1 MTKYNK
7 EVSEIMGLDLGDR
20 YSQFCL
26 VNRQGEV
33 MERGRVATTATA
45 MRKEFGGRAAARM
58 ALEAGT
64 HSPWVSRLLA
74 ELGHEVLVANPR
86 KLRMIYQSDSKNDRA
101 DAETLARVARLDTKL
116 LGPIRHRTQE
126 AQVDLAI
133 IRSRDALI
141 KARTQ
146 LINHVR
152 GVMKSVGSRLPKSSS
167 PSFHKKA
174 TAGLIPALLES
185 ALAPILETL
194 ETISEQI
201 KNYDRR
207 IEQLS
212 REKYPETELLTP
224 VSGIGNLTALTYVLT
239 LEDPE
244 RFSQS
249 RAVGSFLGLRPRQ
262 ADSGKQE
269 PQLRITKAGDPLLR
283 RLLVN
288 SAQYLLGH
296 FGQDCDLRRWGL
308 ELAKRGGKSAKKRA
322 AVAVARKLAVLLHRL
337 WNRAEVYDPFY
348 QSRSQSPEAVL
359 VS

>member
-1 MTKYNK
+1 MTKSSK
-7 EVSEIMGLDLGDR
+7 EVSEIVGLDLGDR
-20 YSQFCL
+20 FSQFC
-26 VNRQGEV
+26 VVSRQGEV

-45 MRKEFGGRAAARM
+45 MRKQFERMARARI

-64 HSPWVSRLLA
+64 HSPWVSRLLE

-86 KLRMIYQSDSKNDRA
+86 KLRMIYDSDSKNDRA
-101 DAETLARVARLDTKL
+101 DAETLARVARMDAKL
-116 LGPIRHRTQE
+116 LGAIRHRKEQT
-126 AQVDLAI
+126 QVDLAVV
-133 IRSRDALI
+133 RSRDALI

-152 GVMKSVGSRLPKSSS
+152 GVMKSVGSRLPKSST

-174 TAGLIPALLES
+174 TAGGIPELLQS

-194 ETISEQI
+194 EKISEQI
-201 KNYDRR
+201 KNYDRQ

-212 REKYPETELLTP
+212 REKYPETELLTQ

-239 LEDPE
+239 LEDPN
-244 RFSQS
+244 RFGRS

-262 ADSGKQE
+262 GDSGKQE

-296 FGQDCDLRRWGL
+296 FGTDCALRRWGL
-308 ELAKRGGKSAKKRA
+308 ELAKRGGKNAKKRA

-337 WNRAEVYDPFY
+337 WSRGEVSDPFY
-348 QSRSQSPEAVL
+348 QSQSQAAVPVPL
-359 VS
+359 N

>member
-1 MTKYNK
+1 MTRYSK
-7 EVSEIMGLDLGDR
+7 EVREIVGLDLGDR
-20 YSQFCL
+20 YSQLCV
-26 VNRQGEV
+26 VNQGGE
-33 MERGRVATTATA
+33 MLEQGRVATTVTA
-45 MRKEFGGRAAARM
+45 MRKRFERMAPARI

-64 HSPWVSRLLA
+64 HSPWVSRLL
-74 ELGHEVLVANPR
+74 EEVGHEVLVANAR
-86 KLRMIYQSDSKNDRA
+86 KLRMIYDSDSKNDRA
-101 DAETLARVARLDTKL
+101 DAETLARVARMDAKL
-116 LGPIRHRTQE
+116 LGAIRHRKEET
-126 AQVDLAI
+126 QVDLAV

-152 GVMKSVGSRLPKSSS
+152 GMMKSVGGRLPKSST

-174 TAGLIPALLES
+174 AGGIPELIKS
-185 ALAPILETL
+185 ALVPILETL
-194 ETISEQI
+194 EKISQQI
-201 KNYDRR
+201 QNYDRQ

-212 REKYPETELLTP
+212 REKYPETKLLTE
-224 VSGIGNLTALTYVLT
+224 VNGIGNLTALTYVLT
-239 LEDPE
+239 LENPHRFE
-244 RFSQS
+244 RS

-262 ADSGKQE
+262 GDSGKQQ

-308 ELAKRGGKSAKKRA
+308 ELAKRGGKNAKKRA

-337 WNRAEVYDPFY
+337 WSRGEVYDPFY
-348 QSRSQSPEAVL
+348 QSQSQAIAVA
-359 VS
+359 V